1 MSSQVERPEQALEWV
16 SDGTRR
22 LLGALANL
30 TDTELDEPT
39 LLPGW
44 NRRHLLAHIA
54 NNATALRNLFQ
65 WALTGEER
73 PMYAS
78 SAQRAADI
86 EAVAVAPAGELRELV
101 AATAAAL
108 GDDLDG
114 MPEEAWSAQI
124 VTAQGVSRN
133 AAEIPWMRVRELY
146 VHAVDLDAGVAFA
159 DLPASFL
166 AALLD
171 DIANRR
177 TIASNG
183 PALSLAAADTDGWW
197 AVGGTGEP
205 VAIEAPLA
213 VLAAWLSGRPVAAL
227 TDADG
232 APAPD
237 LPAWL

>member
-22 LLGALANL
+22 LLSALAKL
-30 TDTELDEPT
+30 TDAELDEPT

-54 NNATALRNLFQ
+54 NNATALRNLVH
-65 WALTGEER
+65 WARTGEER

-78 SAQRAADI
+78 NEQRAADI
-86 EAVAVAPAGELRELV
+86 EAGSAAPAGEMRELV
-101 AATAAAL
+101 ATTAAAL
-108 GDDLDG
+108 WDDLDG

-124 VTAQGVSRN
+124 VTAQGVSRD

-146 VHAVDLDAGVAFA
+146 VHAVDLDAGIAFA

-183 PALSLAAADTDGWW
+183 PALALAALDTGGWW
-197 AVGGTGEP
+197 TVGGTGEP
-205 VAIEAPLA
+205 VAIHAPLA
-213 VLAAWLSGRPVAAL
+213 VLTAWLSGRPVAAL
-227 TDADG
+227 TGADG
-232 APAPD
+232 APAPE